1 MSTIDKTDLPDA
13 NIGFEF
19 LGNAVR
25 WMDQDLNKKLPTG
38 YQFADNNDRWRV
50 DIQAKDNNTTWL
62 LSHYNIDR
70 TNRKS
75 VPYFAVNLMLAKR
88 MGWVVEKSSKCLKW
102 GLIYSWNFPM
112 EKNSVKPDPATCL
125 NAKFTFNKPIHV
137 VEGLL
142 YHCSAF
148 SWRFVNLNEAFKKAT
163 TDVFETP
170 KAQTNVFKQWMTNIS
185 LWRMSSGLRLDNY
198 MLDLPVSPHYWNP
211 KALSVT
217 VLEGVTIVEG
227 VSRGVYNGEIEKN
240 MSGLMKSNTYTI
252 ALEWYQKDEWL
263 FNHSQFSTD
272 GIGLEIR
279 NLTVSKHTH
288 EYSKTHL
295 IYYHTLAIQFTKSVT
310 GYAYLNVQFEIGYP
324 LPSTYPDELKD
335 NTFLVL
341 YGVKG
346 HVNHVPEVYDDH
358 PIIHSSHTTTD
369 TTTESTG
376 IKTASKTPRDHG
388 RDKSR
393 PLFMYC
399 NLTKSQHGNN
409 ALMKAFAYNNEKTL
423 IERNPLQFYSLRGQ
437 LLDIVE
443 VT

>member
-1 MSTIDKTDLPDA
+1 
-13 NIGFEF
+13 
-19 LGNAVR
+19 
-25 WMDQDLNKKLPTG
+25 
-38 YQFADNNDRWRV
+38 
-50 DIQAKDNNTTWL
+50 
-62 LSHYNIDR
+62 
-70 TNRKS
+70 
-75 VPYFAVNLMLAKR
+75 
-88 MGWVVEKSSKCLKW
+88 
-102 GLIYSWNFPM
+102 
-112 EKNSVKPDPATCL
+112 
-125 NAKFTFNKPIHV
+125 
-137 VEGLL
+137 
-142 YHCSAF
+142 
-148 SWRFVNLNEAFKKAT
+148 
-163 TDVFETP
+163 
-170 KAQTNVFKQWMTNIS
+170 MTNIS

-217 VLEGVTIVEG
+217 LLEGVTIVEG

-346 HVNHVPEVYDDH
+346 HVNHVPEVYDNH

>member
-1 MSTIDKTDLPDA
+1 M
-13 NIGFEF
+13 
-19 LGNAVR
+19 
-25 WMDQDLNKKLPTG
+25 
-38 YQFADNNDRWRV
+38 
-50 DIQAKDNNTTWL
+50 
-62 LSHYNIDR
+62 
-70 TNRKS
+70 
-75 VPYFAVNLMLAKR
+75 
-88 MGWVVEKSSKCLKW
+88 
-102 GLIYSWNFPM
+102 
-112 EKNSVKPDPATCL
+112 
-125 NAKFTFNKPIHV
+125 

-142 YHCSAF
+142 YHCSTF

-163 TDVFETP
+163 TDVFETS
-170 KAQTNVFKQWMTNIS
+170 KEQTNVFKQWMTNIS

-217 VLEGVTIVEG
+217 LLEGVTIVEG

-279 NLTVSKHTH
+279 NLTVPKHTH

-310 GYAYLNVQFEIGYP
+310 GYAYLIVQFEIGYP

-369 TTTESTG
+369 TTTKSTG

-399 NLTKSQHGNN
+399 NLTKSHHGNN

-423 IERNPLQFYSLRGQ
+423 IERNPLQFYSLRGR
-437 LLDIVE
+437 LLDILE